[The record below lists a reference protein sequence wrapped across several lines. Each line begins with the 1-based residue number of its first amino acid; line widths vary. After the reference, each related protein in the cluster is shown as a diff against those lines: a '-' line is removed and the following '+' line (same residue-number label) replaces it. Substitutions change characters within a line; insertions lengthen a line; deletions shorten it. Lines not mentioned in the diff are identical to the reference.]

1 MSGKPEPREIIISDE
16 KLFPDV
22 QSLADREERQS
33 AGGFILRATRNGKIV
48 EYSATDASGVPL
60 PGRYLRMA
68 DGAPHGAA
76 RQTCYYCVVVDGTP
90 YCTEVLCPD
99 PAIMK
104 SAKPQ

>member
-76 RQTCYYCVVVDGTP
+76 PD
-90 YCTEVLCPD
+90 VLLLRGSRRY
-99 PAIMK
+99 AILHR
-104 SAKPQ
+104 SPLS